1 MSLTSHLKDKSSYVR
16 EFFEEHLPNT
26 KSINS
31 DGITLE
37 SLQITAEIHN
47 PKATTPVNKLSNLN
61 FGEAIILPLAM
72 EDYPWQVV
80 GIAFDYRLRYFLEVT
95 PTEQLVAMKGAS
107 GVRMHFQTSKYPL
120 AFLEL
125 QAQLAQLA
133 PELGKGILPPEK
145 EMYLDRLCIALAQY
159 EACYR
164 AEIRENWPVIE
175 IGPKGSLV
183 DLLSKSP
190 DIVAEDLFSLA
201 NLFYD
206 THSTLSNLTPRFL
219 NPTFGASG
227 LLGGA
232 DADLIL
238 SHRLIDIKTV
248 HKAKVSREYLWQ
260 LAGYVLADK
269 ENVYEIEEVGFYF
282 ARHGKEISWKVNDF
296 FDYLAG
302 EITDVSQLRYEF
314 NQLLEMKQLEFSKAW
329 EVKTASRRKTPAK
342 KAPAKKAPAKKAP
355 AKKAPAKKAPA
366 KKAPAKKAP
375 AKKGDL
381 PVPLQLGESVS
392 HGEFGLGK
400 VVAVSGSGDLAE
412 VTVDFG
418 TSGKKRLLLQYAAL
432 KKVPKS

>member
-26 KSINS
+26 KSKNS

-37 SLQITAEIHN
+37 SLQITAEILN

-107 GVRMHFQTSKYPL
+107 GVRMHFQTSKYPR

-133 PELGKGILPPEK
+133 PELGKGILPPDK

-190 DIVAEDLFSLA
+190 DSVAEDLFSLA

-248 HKAKVSREYLWQ
+248 QKAKVSREYLWQ

-282 ARHGKEISWKVNDF
+282 ARHGKEISWKVSDF

-314 NQLLEMKQLEFSKAW
+314 NQLLETKQLEFSKAW
-329 EVKTASRRKTPAK
+329 EVKTASRRKASAK
-342 KAPAKKAPAKKAP
+342 KASAKKR
-355 AKKAPAKKAPA
+355 
-366 KKAPAKKAP
+366 
-375 AKKGDL
+375 DL
-381 PVPLQLGESVS
+381 PVPLKLGERVS

-400 VVAVSGSGDLAE
+400 VVAVSGSGDQAE